1 MNDNITIS
9 NSTTSTSAL
18 SLPASPYTSSTY
30 TYTATPRQPC
40 HFYRAQPMILQVDS
54 YGNWKIITEDQKNE
68 EPPKMQKKS
77 DYIPHIE
84 KIEILN
90 PNKVLRF
97 TFSNKKQIKTICD
110 NVDDFNFEY
119 ACFLAYAKLLYKD
132 EYTFEGILY
141 KADELRYQKR
151 FVKLVNEGIKKFN
164 KDEEEKFKKELEAL
178 EVKEIKKRR
187 REKQILKRNKHKK
200 ANG

>member
-9 NSTTSTSAL
+9 NSSTSTSAL
-18 SLPASPYTSSTY
+18 SLSASPYTYST
-30 TYTATPRQPC
+30 TATPLQPC
-40 HFYRAQPMILQVDS
+40 HFYTPQPMILQVDS

-68 EPPKMQKKS
+68 ESPKMQKKS

>member
-9 NSTTSTSAL
+9 
-18 SLPASPYTSSTY
+18 SPTSSTGVVSSSY
-30 TYTATPRQPC
+30 IYSTTATPLQP
-40 HFYRAQPMILQVDS
+40 YYSYAPQPMMKLQKDA
-54 YGNWKIITEDQKNE
+54 YGTWKIVIEDQKNE

-84 KIEILN
+84 KIEVLN

-119 ACFLAYAKLLYKD
+119 ACFLAYAKLLYKE
-132 EYTFEGILY
+132 EYTFEGVLY
-141 KADELRYQKR
+141 KADELRYKKS
-151 FVKLVNEGIKKFN
+151 FIKLVNEGIKKYN
-164 KDEEEKFKKELEAL
+164 KEEEEKLKKEIEELEI
-178 EVKEIKKRR
+178 KEIKKRR
-187 REKQILKRNKHKK
+187 KEKQILKRKRRKK